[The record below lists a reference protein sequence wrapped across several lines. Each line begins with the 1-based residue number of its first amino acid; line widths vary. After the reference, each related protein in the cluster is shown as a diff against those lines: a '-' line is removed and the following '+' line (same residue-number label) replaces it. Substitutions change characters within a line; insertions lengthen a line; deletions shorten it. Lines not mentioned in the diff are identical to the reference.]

1 MTSII
6 FQALLS
12 VVAGA
17 ALFFMWRRVASS
29 NRWVGWLV
37 TAGVL
42 IRAVG
47 GQVVFWIS
55 YLHLPF
61 ARSLQ
66 LGNGFWLFGL
76 DAMTYFQ
83 QAMGVAASGPKGIL
97 FASPGFGSVFYVQT
111 LATVILLFG
120 PVEMVGVLLNI
131 GAYLGCCLI
140 ALSFGD
146 PARHRAVVFTIAALS
161 LAPATVMWSLQ
172 PMKDTWFMFLVAAF
186 FGAARLWQ
194 QAWIVPGAWERKI
207 AWTLALAA
215 TLYGISGIRW
225 YFGLI
230 AAVAC
235 LPFFVLT
242 ILRTSPRAVSLAGAA
257 IVAPILFASVL
268 LGSGPSMSVVFTFVA
283 RDEPPIV
290 AIPRAFLTYLHY
302 SRAGFERTGGATMIG
317 AGHAISAVDA
327 QLGNREEHVQPTR
340 FDETTLPKRAKR
352 HPGQVDQKPAQAS
365 NPASSAAALAS
376 SKLCDAET
384 GITRPALADGNA
396 APPPTTASTT
406 ASTPSASSTM
416 RDSATSVDTKPS
428 DTPPATGEGEAAA
441 TSKVES
447 PIASPPPALTSA
459 NTPVASTSTDRDAAT
474 SKPSDQRKAAV
485 NREAAPKRMLKPASG
500 IAAMR
505 PPANNKPPAAVC
517 VPGADAKTAHGIT
530 PPPAAGSTGTG
541 VNPAEGPAAGTV
553 AIPSSHTARLLAGT
567 AAMILPRAIAQRLGL
582 LDVRGGRGLWLF
594 VEFDTI
600 VFDVVCFFCVAAI
613 VGAGRRG
620 GLRAPVF
627 WLILMV
633 TVVVGGL
640 LAYTVSNF
648 GTLFRHREMVLLGL
662 LLLPLAA
669 LPQGDAPALVAEDA
683 HDAAGDVPNSV
694 QSA

>member
-1 MTSII
+1 MILMI

-12 VVAGA
+12 VIAGA
-17 ALFFMWRRVASS
+17 ALFCMWRRVASS
-29 NRWVGWLV
+29 NRWVAWLV

-47 GQVVFWIS
+47 GQIVFWIS
-55 YLHLPF
+55 YLHLPI

-66 LGNGFWLFGL
+66 LGDGFWIFGL

-83 QAMGVAASGPKGIL
+83 QATGVAASGPKGIV
-97 FASPGFGSVFYVQT
+97 FASPGFGSVFYVET

-120 PVEMVGVLLNI
+120 AVESVALLLNI

-146 PARHRAVVFTIAALS
+146 PARHRAVIFTIAALS

-194 QAWIVPGAWERKI
+194 QAWIAPSAWRRRI
-207 AWTLALAA
+207 GWTLALAA

-230 AAVAC
+230 AVVAC
-235 LPFFVLT
+235 LPFFALT
-242 ILRTSPRAVSLAGAA
+242 ILRTSPRAARLAG
-257 IVAPILFASVL
+257 VAVVVPFLFATVL
-268 LGSGPSMSVVFTFVA
+268 IGSGPSMSTVMTFVHP
-283 RDEPPIV
+283 DEPRILS
-290 AIPRAFLTYLHY
+290 IPRAFLMYLRY

-327 QLGNREEHVQPTR
+327 RLGNREEHVAPTN
-340 FDETTLPKRAKR
+340 
-352 HPGQVDQKPAQAS
+352 VDVKTPPPKPAKTHRAVVDRETAPTS
-365 NPASSAAALAS
+365 LALHVSPIRIDPKKLAPKPSEVRPAVADRKAAPASVQVHGSPTTVDAKALSPKSSETRATAVDRKTAPPSVTHVASTSVEEKAVAPNPSETHPADRKAASTPLSKPAPATDKPATVAPAS
-376 SKLCDAET
+376 TAIAK
-384 GITRPALADGNA
+384 A
-396 APPPTTASTT
+396 APPPA
-406 ASTPSASSTM
+406 
-416 RDSATSVDTKPS
+416 RV
-428 DTPPATGEGEAAA
+428 
-441 TSKVES
+441 
-447 PIASPPPALTSA
+447 I
-459 NTPVASTSTDRDAAT
+459 
-474 SKPSDQRKAAV
+474 
-485 NREAAPKRMLKPASG
+485 
-500 IAAMR
+500 
-505 PPANNKPPAAVC
+505 
-517 VPGADAKTAHGIT
+517 
-530 PPPAAGSTGTG
+530 PPPAALALRTSPGTG
-541 VNPAEGPAAGTV
+541 VNAADGPAAGTV
-553 AIPSSHTARLLAGT
+553 AIPASSTARFLAGT
-567 AAMILPRAIAQRLGL
+567 AAMVLPRAIAQRLGI

-594 VEFDTI
+594 VEVDTI
-600 VFDVVCFFCVAAI
+600 AFDAVLVFCFAAVI
-613 VGAGRRG
+613 GAIRRRE
-620 GLRAPVF
+620 LRAPVF

-669 LPQGDAPALVAEDA
+669 LPQGDAPALAVEDA
-683 HDAAGDVPNSV
+683 HGGAGDLPNAV
-694 QSA
+694 QRA